1 MHLTE
6 VLVSSALL
14 SFICLNTLYVSNST
28 SKAMKKSMDIDR
40 RGVEVSRINSFL
52 ASEVRKWRLVDEV
65 YTLKYDISVEDCGP
79 DMAQRMLDET
89 GLASKTPNQIEATG
103 RLLTS
108 HNEGWP
114 SIQIYLPQIGFC
126 P

>member
-6 VLVSSALL
+6 VVVSSALL
-14 SFICLNTLYVSNST
+14 SFICLTTVYVSNST

-40 RGVEVSRINSFL
+40 RGVEVSRINSIL
-52 ASEVRKWRLVDEV
+52 ASEVRKWRLIDDI
-65 YTLKYDISVEDCGP
+65 YTLEYDISAEDCGP
-79 DMAQRMLDET
+79 DMAQRMIDEMDLT
-89 GLASKTPNQIEATG
+89 SKTPNRIEADG
-103 RLLTS
+103 RLLVS

-114 SIQIYLPQIGFC
+114 SIHIYLPQIGFC